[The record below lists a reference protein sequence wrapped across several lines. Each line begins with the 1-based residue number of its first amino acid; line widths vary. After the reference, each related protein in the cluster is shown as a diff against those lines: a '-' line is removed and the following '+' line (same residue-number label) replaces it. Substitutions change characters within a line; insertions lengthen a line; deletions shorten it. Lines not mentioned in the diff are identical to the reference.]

1 MPTASS
7 NGINLFYEVTGQG
20 PAIVFLHEFAGDHRN
35 WAHQVRLL
43 SQRFRC
49 ITFNARGY
57 PPSDV
62 PDDIESYSHLHA
74 VADIASVLKAAG
86 VSNAHIVGLSMGAYA
101 ALCFAIAHP
110 EMTRSIVVA
119 AAGHGSDAP
128 EQFREA
134 SEALATRILAHGLE
148 AGAADYLNGPTR
160 RKLKEKDPRGFD
172 EFLRQFAQ
180 HSAIGTALTARGC
193 QMRRPTLYALEAPL
207 RELNVPALIVAGD
220 DDEPCLAPS
229 LFLKR
234 TIPNARLWVLP
245 NTSHA
250 INLEAPDAFN
260 RAVLDFINDVERRIE
275 G

>member
-7 NGINLFYEVTGQG
+7 NGVNLFYEVTGQG

-35 WAHQVRLL
+35 WASQVHAL

-74 VADIASVLKAAG
+74 VADIESVLKAAG
-86 VSNAHIVGLSMGAYA
+86 VSNAHVVGLSMGGYA

-110 EMTRSIVVA
+110 DMTRSIVVA

-128 EQFREA
+128 EPFRAA
-134 SEALATRILAHGLE
+134 SEALSTRILAQGLE
-148 AGAADYLNGPTR
+148 VGAADYLNGPIR

-172 EFLRQFAQ
+172 AFLRQFAQ
-180 HSAIGTALTARGC
+180 HSAIGTALTAKGC
-193 QMRRPTLYALEAPL
+193 QMRRPTLYELEMPL

-250 INLEAPDAFN
+250 INLEEPGAFN
-260 RAVLDFINDVERRIE
+260 RAVLDFINDVERPIE

>member
-7 NGINLFYEVTGQG
+7 NGVNLFYEVTGQG

-35 WAHQVRLL
+35 WAPQVHAL

-74 VADIASVLKAAG
+74 VADIANVLKAAG
-86 VSNAHIVGLSMGAYA
+86 VSNAHVVGLSMGGYA

-110 EMTRSIVVA
+110 DMTRSIVVA

-128 EQFREA
+128 EPFRAA
-134 SEALATRILAHGLE
+134 SEALSTRILAQGLE
-148 AGAADYLNGPTR
+148 VGAADYLNGPIR

-172 EFLRQFAQ
+172 AFLRQFAQ
-180 HSAIGTALTARGC
+180 HSAIGTALTAKGC
-193 QMRRPTLYALEAPL
+193 QMRRPTLYALEMPL

-250 INLEAPDAFN
+250 INLEEPDAFN
-260 RAVLDFINDVERRIE
+260 RAVLDFINDVERQIE
-275 G
+275 E

>member
-7 NGINLFYEVTGQG
+7 NGVNLFYEVTGEG

-35 WAHQVRLL
+35 WASQVHAL

-62 PDDIESYSHLHA
+62 PDDIESYNHLHA

-86 VSNAHIVGLSMGAYA
+86 VSNAHVVGLSMGGYA

-110 EMTRSIVVA
+110 DMTRSIVVA

-128 EQFREA
+128 EPFRAA
-134 SEALATRILAHGLE
+134 SEALAARILAQGLE
-148 AGAADYLNGPTR
+148 VGAADYLNGPIR
-160 RKLKEKDPRGFD
+160 RKLKEKDPQGFD
-172 EFLRQFAQ
+172 AFVRQFAQ
-180 HSAIGTALTARGC
+180 HSAIGTALTAQGC
-193 QMRRPTLYALEAPL
+193 QMRRPTLYALEMPL

-250 INLEAPDAFN
+250 INLEEPDAFN
-260 RAVLDFINDVERRIE
+260 RAVLDFINDVERQIE

>member
-7 NGINLFYEVTGQG
+7 NGVNLFYEVTGQG
-20 PAIVFLHEFAGDHRN
+20 PAIVFLHEFAGDYRN
-35 WAHQVRLL
+35 WAPQVRSL
-43 SQRFRC
+43 SQRFCC

-62 PDDIESYSHLHA
+62 PDDIDSYGHLHA

-86 VSNAHIVGLSMGAYA
+86 VPNAHVVGLSMGAYA

-134 SEALATRILAHGLE
+134 SEALSTRILAQGLE
-148 AGAADYLNGPTR
+148 VGAADYLNGPIR

-172 EFLRQFAQ
+172 AFLRQFVQ
-180 HSAIGTALTARGC
+180 HSAIGTALTAKGC
-193 QMRRPTLYALEAPL
+193 QMRRPTLYELEVPL
-207 RELNVPALIVAGD
+207 RELNAPALIVAGD

-245 NTSHA
+245 DTSHA
-250 INLEAPDAFN
+250 INLEEPDAFN
-260 RAVLDFINDVERRIE
+260 RAVLDFINDVERQIE

>member
-1 MPTASS
+1 MPFASS
-7 NGINLFYEVTGQG
+7 DGVKLFYEVTGQG
-20 PAIVFLHEFAGDHRN
+20 PTIVFLHEFAGDYRN
-35 WAHQVRLL
+35 WTSQVRSL

-62 PDDIESYSHLHA
+62 PDDIESYSHIHA
-74 VADIASVLKAAG
+74 VEDIASVLRAAG
-86 VSNAHIVGLSMGAYA
+86 VSNAHIVGLSMGGYA

-110 EMTRSIVVA
+110 EMTRSIVA
-119 AAGHGSDAP
+119 AAVGHGSDAP
-128 EQFREA
+128 EQFRGA
-134 SEALATRILAHGLE
+134 SEALSTRILTEGLDV
-148 AGAADYLNGPTR
+148 GAADYLNGPIR

-172 EFLRQFAQ
+172 EFIRQFAE

-193 QMRRPTLYALEAPL
+193 QMRRPTLYELEAPL
-207 RELNVPALIVAGD
+207 RELKAPALIVAGD

-250 INLEAPDAFN
+250 INLEEPGAFN
-260 RAVLDFINDVERRIE
+260 CAVLDFINDVERQE